1 MKRVEGFLL
10 NPGDE
15 SAMDIAQSSLCWE
28 ERADGLLLCL
38 DEDFTSPSFFHLEQ
52 AEGLTMSV
60 EEDSRGQ
67 SVKDAVSS
75 SSSAKDK
82 QRAV

>member
-1 MKRVEGFLL
+1 MKRVEGFHLS
-10 NPGDE
+10 PGDE
-15 SAMDIAQSSLCWE
+15 NALDIAQSSLCWE

-38 DEDFTSPSFFHLEQ
+38 DEDFTSPFFYYLEQ
-52 AEGLTMSV
+52 AEGLAMSA

>member
-10 NPGDE
+10 SPGDE

-38 DEDFTSPSFFHLEQ
+38 DEDFTSLFFYYLEQ
-52 AEGLTMSV
+52 AEGLAMSV
-60 EEDSRGQ
+60 EENSRAQ
-67 SVKDAVSS
+67 NVKDAVSS
-75 SSSAKDK
+75 TPSAKDN

>member
-1 MKRVEGFLL
+1 MKIIESFHL

-15 SAMDIAQSSLCWE
+15 GALDIAQSSLCWE